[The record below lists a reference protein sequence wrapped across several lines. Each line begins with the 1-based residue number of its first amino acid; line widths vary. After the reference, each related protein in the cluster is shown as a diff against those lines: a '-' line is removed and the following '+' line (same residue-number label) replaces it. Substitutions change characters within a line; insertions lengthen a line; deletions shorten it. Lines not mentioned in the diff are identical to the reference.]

1 MRLVGVVPRSKESRS
16 MATDAT
22 LVETHNTPDH
32 DTLVP
37 DPMCRKSLAS
47 PPCRSGAGTETPS

>member
-1 MRLVGVVPRSKESRS
+1 
-16 MATDAT
+16 MATNAA
-22 LVETHNTPDH
+22 LIETHDTPDH

-37 DPMCRKSLAS
+37 DPQVQKEFGLAS

>member
-1 MRLVGVVPRSKESRS
+1 

-22 LVETHNTPDH
+22 LVETHDTPGH

-37 DPMCRKSLAS
+37 IRKCRKSLAS
-47 PPCRSGAGTETPS
+47 PPCRPGAGTETPS